1 MSAVVL
7 GVQPSVPAAYQAQQ
21 EAIGV
26 ATTALSKKLDR
37 IETGVAAAL
46 GRDSARLAEP
56 VIVALRASRP
66 RWFPGYAITV
76 LDGKQWSATAHRRKA
91 WRGTGA
97 AP

>member
-1 MSAVVL
+1 MVQLRRAVVL
-7 GVQPSVPAAYQAQQ
+7 GGQPSVHAASQSQK

-26 ATTALSKKLDR
+26 STTALDKKLDR

-66 RWFPGYAITV
+66 RW
-76 LDGKQWSATAHRRKA
+76 
-91 WRGTGA
+91 
-97 AP
+97 